1 MIWEL
6 IATLVAGVGAAGI
19 ILLLRKFTGNLIAK
33 WAIPSFAALAML
45 SFQVYSEYTW
55 FSHQQNLLPAGV
67 VVLHQQQK
75 TAFWR
80 PWSYLY
86 PQTLG
91 FVAADIA
98 NAETNQFNSNVQRVN
113 LYFIQRHTAVQ
124 TSSQVVHCGYNAKAK
139 NSESVI
145 IPKTGAALDSQWLAL
160 NKHDP
165 LLQALC
171 HS

>member
-6 IATLVAGVGAAGI
+6 IATIVAGVGAAGV
-19 ILLLRKFTGNLIAK
+19 ILLLRKLTGNAIAK
-33 WAIPSFAALAML
+33 WTIPSFAALAML

-55 FSHQQNLLPAGV
+55 FSHQQAFLPSGV
-67 VVLHQQQK
+67 VVLHQDK
-75 TAFWR
+75 NTAFWR

-98 NAETNQFNSNVQRVN
+98 NAEKNNINTEVQRVN
-113 LYFIQRHTAVQ
+113 LYFVQRHSAVQ

-139 NSESVI
+139 NSQTVI
-145 IPKTGAALDSQWLAL
+145 IPASGATLDNQWIAL
-160 NKHDP
+160 NKQDP
-165 LLQALC
+165 LLQAVC